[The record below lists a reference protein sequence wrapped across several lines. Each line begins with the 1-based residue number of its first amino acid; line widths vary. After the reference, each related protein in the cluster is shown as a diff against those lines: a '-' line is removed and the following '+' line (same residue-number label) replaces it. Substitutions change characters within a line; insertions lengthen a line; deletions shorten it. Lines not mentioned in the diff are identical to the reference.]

1 MAGRLWPSEEKEFR
15 EQLWQLRLHFTDLAS
30 FTRLYLLHI
39 ISQHDEITVGELA
52 KEARKSQPLVSW
64 HLRRLKSSG
73 FVLVEKRGRET
84 YCRLNREKLQ
94 RFLELYIDLLG
105 LSIPNLEEG
114 GKDGEKQS

>member
-1 MAGRLWPSEEKEFR
+1 MAGGMWPSEEKGFR
-15 EQLWQLRLHFTDLAS
+15 ELLWQLRLHFTDLAS

-39 ISQHDEITVGELA
+39 IAQHDEITVGELA

-64 HLRRLKSSG
+64 HLRKLRNSE

-94 RFLELYIDLLG
+94 HFLKLYVDLLG
-105 LSIPNLEEG
+105 LEEKSQDG
-114 GKDGEKQS
+114 GKDGKGES